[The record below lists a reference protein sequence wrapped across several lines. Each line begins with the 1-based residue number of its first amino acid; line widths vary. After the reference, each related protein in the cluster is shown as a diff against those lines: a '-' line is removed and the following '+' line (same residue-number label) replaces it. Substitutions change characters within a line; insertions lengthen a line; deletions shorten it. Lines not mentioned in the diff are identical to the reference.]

1 MPSHIADARPDQRG
15 RGEENLS
22 MEGYLEGR
30 YANYFEIGFTA
41 QEFLLDFGQF
51 DEDCG
56 SAIRHTRIITNP
68 ISAKM
73 FLKMLTEVVLKY
85 ETSVVRI
92 DEAEGRASRGSE
104 PSGDT

>member
-1 MPSHIADARPDQRG
+1 
-15 RGEENLS
+15 
-22 MEGYLEGR
+22 
-30 YANYFEIGFTA
+30 
-41 QEFLLDFGQF
+41 
-51 DEDCG
+51 
-56 SAIRHTRIITNP
+56 
-68 ISAKM
+68 M